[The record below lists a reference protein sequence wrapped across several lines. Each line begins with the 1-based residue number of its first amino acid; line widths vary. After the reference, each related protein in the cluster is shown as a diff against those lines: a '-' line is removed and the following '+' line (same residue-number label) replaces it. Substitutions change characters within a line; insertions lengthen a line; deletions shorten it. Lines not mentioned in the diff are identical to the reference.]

1 MKAIL
6 YTVSDGTNGAWFHVT
21 PERTVAQVRNGK
33 EYQAW
38 LSSGAI
44 EEPAESVGHFIE
56 QITTWQ
62 PLGALGTQG
71 MAVLGPEATAEWNR
85 RAKVT
90 ITVEPG
96 VQRGMSG
103 TFDLNAQTIDLNPK

>member
-1 MKAIL
+1 
-6 YTVSDGTNGAWFHVT
+6 
-21 PERTVAQVRNGK
+21 
-33 EYQAW
+33 
-38 LSSGAI
+38 
-44 EEPAESVGHFIE
+44 
-56 QITTWQ
+56 
-62 PLGALGTQG
+62 